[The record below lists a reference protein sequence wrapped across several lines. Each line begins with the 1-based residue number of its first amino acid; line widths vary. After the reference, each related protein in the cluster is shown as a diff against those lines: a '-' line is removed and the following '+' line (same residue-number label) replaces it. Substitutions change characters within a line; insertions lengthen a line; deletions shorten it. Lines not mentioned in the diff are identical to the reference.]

1 MVVIDLLEKLIDTI
15 KKYNKDADTDIVVNA
30 YNYANKK
37 HEGQYRRSGEAY
49 IMHPIEVALIL
60 ANLQLDVATIAAG
73 LMHDVVEDTDT
84 TYSQMVELF
93 GEEIATLVEGVTKLT
108 NLNYENKEKNHTE
121 NLRKMFMAMAKDIRV
136 VLIKLADRL
145 HNART
150 FKYMPPSK
158 AYTKSKETLEIFAPI
173 AGRLGISK
181 IQWEM
186 EDISIRYLEPEFYF
200 DLERRIDKKIKQRDE
215 YINQIMKILKEK
227 IDESGINCEITGR
240 EKHIY
245 SIYKKMT
252 RKHKD
257 FEEIYD
263 LMAVRVIVDS
273 VKDCYGVLGIVH
285 TIWKPLPKRFKDYIA
300 SPKTNMY
307 QSLHTTILGPDGSPV
322 EIQIRTWDM
331 HRTAEYGIAA
341 HWKYKEGRID
351 QNETETDKKMAWLR
365 QIMDWQQDVSDPE
378 EFMDSLKIELF
389 SNQVFVFTPKGDV
402 IDLPSGSTPI
412 DLAYKIHTKVG
423 DNCVG
428 AKVGGKMIPLNTI
441 LNNGDIVEIITS
453 QNSKGPSRD
462 WLNIVKSSHAR
473 SKIRNWFKKE
483 RREENIEKGRELL
496 EREVKRQA
504 YPVDEFF
511 NTKAIQKTARF
522 LSLQTE
528 EDLYSAIG
536 YGGIT
541 INQAMSRLKQIYEKE
556 HAAELRERRLKKLQE
571 NRENAQKVN
580 KSKNSKNKKNS
591 QAVQVK
597 GVDNILTRFAKC
609 CTPIPGDEIIGFIT
623 KGRGV
628 SIHRKDCANIVEQM
642 QTDKEKIVEV
652 QWNESLAEKTSFN
665 AELQINA
672 YDRSGLLADISRI
685 FEDEKVP
692 LLNVNARMPRKS
704 ISVMTVAF
712 EIQSIEQLKKIINRL
727 KQVKDVVEVFRIVN

>member
-1 MVVIDLLEKLIDTI
+1 MLDKLIKEI
-15 KKYNKDADTDIVVNA
+15 KEYNPDADIDTVVRA
-30 YNYANKK
+30 YNYAKKK
-37 HEGQYRRSGEAY
+37 HEGQYRRSGEPY
-49 IMHPIEVALIL
+49 INHPIEVALIL

-84 TYSQMVELF
+84 TYNQMVEMF
-93 GEEIATLVEGVTKLT
+93 GEEIAILVEGVTKLT
-108 NLNYENKEKNHTE
+108 NLNYENKEKSHTE

-150 FKYMPPSK
+150 FKYMPPAK
-158 AYTKSKETLEIFAPI
+158 AQSKSKETLEIFAPI

-181 IQWEM
+181 VQWEM
-186 EDISIRYLEPEFYF
+186 EDIAIRYLEPEFYF
-200 DLERRIDKKIKQRDE
+200 DLERKIDKKIKQRDK
-215 YINQIMKILKEK
+215 YINQIIKTLKDK
-227 IDESGINCEITGR
+227 IDDSGIECEITGR

-263 LMAVRVIVDS
+263 LIAVRVIVNN
-273 VKDCYGVLGIVH
+273 VKDCYGVLGLVH
-285 TIWKPLPKRFKDYIA
+285 AIWKPLPKRFKDYIA

-307 QSLHTTILGPDGSPV
+307 QSIHTTILGPDGSPV
-322 EIQIRTWDM
+322 EIQIRTWEM

-378 EFMDSLKIELF
+378 EFMNSLKIELF
-389 SNQVFVFTPKGDV
+389 SNQVFVFTPRGDV
-402 IDLPSGSTPI
+402 IDLPAGSTPI
-412 DLAYKIHTKVG
+412 DMAYKIHTKVG
-423 DNCVG
+423 DTCVG
-428 AKVGGKMIPLNTI
+428 AKVDGKMVPLTYE
-441 LNNGDIVEIITS
+441 LKNGEIAEIITS
-453 QNSKGPSRD
+453 KNSKGPSRD
-462 WLNIVKSSHAR
+462 WLNIVQSSHAR

-483 RREENIEKGRELL
+483 RKVENIEKGKELL
-496 EREVKRQA
+496 ERETKRHA
-504 YPVDEFF
+504 YPMSVFLKPKSLLKVA
-511 NTKAIQKTARF
+511 NF
-522 LSLQTE
+522 LSLQTG
-528 EDLYSAIG
+528 EDLYAAIG

-541 INQAMSRLKQIYEKE
+541 VSQAMNKLRQIYEEE
-556 HAAELRERRLKKLQE
+556 HEDEIREKKLQKLRE
-571 NRENAQKVN
+571 DKENAQKI
-580 KSKNSKNKKNS
+580 KISTTKKDKKNS

-597 GVDNILTRFAKC
+597 GVNNILTRFAKC

-628 SIHRKDCANIVEQM
+628 SVHRKDCANIRQKM
-642 QTDKEKIVEV
+642 IDDKEKIVQVE
-652 QWNESLAEKTSFN
+652 WNNSYAKESSFN
-665 AELQINA
+665 VELQINA
-672 YDRSGLLADISRI
+672 YDRSGLLADVSRI

-692 LLNVNARMPRKS
+692 LLNVNARLPRDD
-704 ISVMTVAF
+704 ISAMTVIF
-712 EIQSIEQLKKIINRL
+712 EIQSKEQLAKIKNRV
-727 KQVKDVVEVFRIVN
+727 KSIKDVIDVFRIVN